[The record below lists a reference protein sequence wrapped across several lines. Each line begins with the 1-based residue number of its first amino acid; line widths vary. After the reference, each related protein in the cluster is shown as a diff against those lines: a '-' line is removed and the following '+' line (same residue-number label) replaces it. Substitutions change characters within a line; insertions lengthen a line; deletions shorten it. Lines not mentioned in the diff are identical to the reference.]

1 MPTAGDGKTRSG
13 IFWGWYVVAGA
24 FLLHAVSYGARYS
37 FGIFVQPLTE
47 ENGWSR
53 TVISL
58 AASLNMLFFA
68 AGGIAAGRLLDR
80 VAPRWVASAG
90 AAVGALGFILSALIE
105 TPLAFYLAYGL
116 LCGLGSSWTGIVV
129 GNSTVGKWFVRKR
142 GMAIGIASMGVSFGT
157 MLMTPAVGWLVK
169 EKGWQAGFVAMGVV
183 LLAVGVPIAQI
194 FLGKTK
200 PEAYGL
206 RPDGRKEPE
215 PPSDADDGGLPE
227 EASAIPH
234 GEALRD
240 SRFWVLSLCQGTAVM
255 TVLMAFVHQ
264 VPYALDLGVDRLAA
278 ASSLGAIAFAGFF
291 GQFFFGSLSDRLP
304 DPKYSAM
311 LGYLVMASGMAVL
324 LAATSVTGLFVYAV
338 LFGFGYGCLGPM
350 LPIIASG
357 RFGRDSIGSVYGL
370 LNFFVAGVGG
380 GLGPLVGGILYDT
393 LGSYRY
399 VWSLD
404 LVLLLAAAAGLMA
417 LKRSPGN
424 SGTP

>member
-1 MPTAGDGKTRSG
+1 MFPEMNSKSGRG

-37 FGIFVQPLTE
+37 FGIFVQPLTA

-53 TVISL
+53 TVVSL

-68 AGGIAAGRLLDR
+68 AGGIVAGRLLDR
-80 VAPRWVASAG
+80 IAPRWVASAG
-90 AAVGALGFILSALIE
+90 AAVGALGFILSAFVD

-129 GNSTVGKWFVRKR
+129 GNSSVGKWFIRKR

-157 MLMTPAVGWLVK
+157 MLMTPVVGWVVK
-169 EKGWQAGFVAMGVV
+169 ERGWQSGFIVLGLT
-183 LLAVGVPIAQI
+183 LLAAGVLIAQI

-206 RPDGRKEPE
+206 LPDGHRDEPVRDSSGV
-215 PPSDADDGGLPE
+215 PGHTAAVPL
-227 EASAIPH
+227 
-234 GEALRD
+234 GEAMRD
-240 SRFWVLSLCQGTAVM
+240 SRFWILSLCQGAAVM

-264 VPYALDLGVDRLAA
+264 VPYALDLGINRLAA
-278 ASSLGAIAFAGFF
+278 AASLGAIALAGFF

-311 LGYLVMASGMAVL
+311 LGYLVMAAGLAVL
-324 LAATSVTGLFVYAV
+324 LSATSVEGLFAYA
-338 LFGFGYGCLGPM
+338 LIFGFGYGCLGPI

-357 RFGRDSIGSVYGL
+357 RFGRESIGSVYGV

-380 GLGPLVGGILYDT
+380 ALGPIVGGVLYDA
-393 LGSYRY
+393 LGSYRT
-399 VWSLD
+399 VWALD
-404 LVLLLAAAAGLMA
+404 IALLLAAAAGLTA
-417 LKRSPGN
+417 LKRREDGPAGE
-424 SGTP
+424 